1 MYGRLGRQHKNVG
14 TKAEKSSMTAK
25 KAGAIDGISKS
36 EKMTVRVCI
45 QFMRRVVALCY

>member
-1 MYGRLGRQHKNVG
+1 MLGGLSSQTKSVG